1 MTRKQPS
8 EAINIK
14 FDENSPSLIIKKGQ
28 YAPIN
33 SQNTFF
39 HYDSFW
45 TLTFPLNVTF
55 RETDILRGYISI
67 RMLQEIDARVA
78 FLSPNALQM
87 TNTVYSSY
95 HNDYLQERRIY
106 ESIQRF
112 IIDLDQWTCN
122 SQSLKSTNV
131 K

>member
-8 EAINIK
+8 EPINIK
-14 FDENSPSLIIKKGQ
+14 FDENSPSLMLKKGQ

-45 TLTFPLNVTF
+45 TLAFPLNVTF
-55 RETDILRGYISI
+55 READILRGYISI

-78 FLSPNALQM
+78 YLSPNAIQIR
-87 TNTVYSSY
+87 NTASSSY

-112 IIDLDQWTCN
+112 IIDLDHWTCT
-122 SQSLKSTNV
+122 SHSLKSTTV